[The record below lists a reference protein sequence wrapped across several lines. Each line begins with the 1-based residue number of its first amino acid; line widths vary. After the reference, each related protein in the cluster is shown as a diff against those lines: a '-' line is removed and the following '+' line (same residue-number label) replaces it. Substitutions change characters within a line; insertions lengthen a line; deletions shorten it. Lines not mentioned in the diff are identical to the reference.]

1 MGLIKPCSVTQHPW
15 GGRQFMALCTARGRP
30 SVMWSHASPV
40 TCFFVATICCNQDR
54 FTRLV
59 VPYFTKDHF
68 IRLAVLYF
76 TKDYFTKLAVLYF
89 TKDHFFRLAVLY
101 FTKGQFFMLAVLY
114 FTKDYFTWPAVL
126 YSTKGHFFRL
136 CPFFPQRT
144 ASPSWLSGCPL
155 LHCGLFS
162 QADSFI
168 SPGWLSF
175 TLTGG
180 LFHQAGGPFC
190 HQRPFYQTGFPTL
203 HWEPSPCQLS
213 FLSLT
218 TVSPR
223 CCPLLVISPRTL
235 TQSWLSFILMRTL
248 SGLV

>member
-1 MGLIKPCSVTQHPW
+1 MDNFTRAHTHTATMGLIKPCSVTQHPW

-68 IRLAVLYF
+68 IR
-76 TKDYFTKLAVLYF
+76 
-89 TKDHFFRLAVLY
+89 
-101 FTKGQFFMLAVLY
+101 LAVLY